1 MTLPLHRRT
10 DPGVKAL
17 HLPYD
22 HDMSGVLISVT
33 AGVIQLAG
41 AVLACQRAAGGHH
54 AGKWEFPGG
63 KVEAGEGLQ
72 AGLRRELREELG
84 IDAVIGPALWRT
96 LHQYTG
102 RDPFE
107 LTFLLVSDYT
117 GTITNR
123 VFAALRWVPLRRLHE
138 LDFLDADREFVTL
151 LACGKIVLPW
161 ST

>member
-1 MTLPLHRRT
+1 
-10 DPGVKAL
+10 V
-17 HLPYD
+17 
-22 HDMSGVLISVT
+22 SGTLISVT
-33 AGVIQLAG
+33 AGVIRRTG
-41 AVLACQRAAGGHH
+41 TVLVCQRAPGGHH
-54 AGKWEFPGG
+54 PGKWEFPGG
-63 KVEAGEGLQ
+63 KVEAGESLA

-84 IDAVIGPALWRT
+84 IEAVIGAVLWRT
-96 LHQYTG
+96 RHQYAG

-107 LTFLLVSDYT
+107 LTFLLVPDYT

-123 VFAALRWVPLRRLHE
+123 VFAALRRVPLRRLHE